1 MKRQPREGGSKNQDD
16 FFDRLDQAEQT
27 AQSTVS
33 THHDS
38 ELILGF
44 VAAVGVDL
52 EMAERHI
59 ENQLREYGYAV
70 TKIRV
75 TKDVLPKLDAKAA
88 ETFENDFDRISTMM
102 DVGTEARKQ
111 YGNDVIALGIA
122 DAISIARES
131 QRDTAPRRAYLV
143 HTLKHPAEVRRLRE
157 IYPRG
162 FYLIGVHAQP
172 HVRRSHLCTRRGIDY
187 DRAEKLM
194 KRDRKE
200 DPAFGQQLVD
210 TFHLADFF
218 TGWKSAGDDASP
230 ARHEQLLKNSLNRF
244 LEVLFA
250 HPNRTPTFGEH
261 AMYLAFSAALR
272 SADLSRQVGA
282 VIARDGEILSTG
294 ANDCPKFKGG
304 LYWQSLDEKTLEFI
318 DFDKGRDYK
327 RKEDPNRMKQGEI
340 IRTIMTSSRP
350 ALHEFLK
357 ENISEETQAEIEK
370 GLLLGF
376 YEVLKKSPI
385 RDLTEYGR
393 VVHAEMEAIL
403 SCARQGIS
411 TRGATLYSTTFP
423 CHNCAKHILASGI
436 ERVVFVEPYLKSKA
450 LEFHDES
457 IEIAYPEL
465 DGEHSRKP
473 RTRLRFEPFSGI
485 GPRRFFDLFSVDMGI
500 GSPLIR
506 KDSIGRA
513 AGWENSRASLRID
526 IMNSTYTQRE
536 AEAKRKFRDLATVLE
551 SGIQT
556 NAVEGSQVK

>member
-1 MKRQPREGGSKNQDD
+1 
-16 FFDRLDQAEQT
+16 
-27 AQSTVS
+27 
-33 THHDS
+33 
-38 ELILGF
+38 
-44 VAAVGVDL
+44 
-52 EMAERHI
+52 
-59 ENQLREYGYAV
+59 
-70 TKIRV
+70 
-75 TKDVLPKLDAKAA
+75 
-88 ETFENDFDRISTMM
+88 
-102 DVGTEARKQ
+102 
-111 YGNDVIALGIA
+111 
-122 DAISIARES
+122 
-131 QRDTAPRRAYLV
+131 
-143 HTLKHPAEVRRLRE
+143 
-157 IYPRG
+157 
-162 FYLIGVHAQP
+162 
-172 HVRRSHLCTRRGIDY
+172 
-187 DRAEKLM
+187 
-194 KRDRKE
+194 
-200 DPAFGQQLVD
+200 
-210 TFHLADFF
+210 
-218 TGWKSAGDDASP
+218 
-230 ARHEQLLKNSLNRF
+230 
-244 LEVLFA
+244 
-250 HPNRTPTFGEH
+250 
-261 AMYLAFSAALR
+261 
-272 SADLSRQVGA
+272 
-282 VIARDGEILSTG
+282 
-294 ANDCPKFKGG
+294 
-304 LYWQSLDEKTLEFI
+304 
-318 DFDKGRDYK
+318 
-327 RKEDPNRMKQGEI
+327 
-340 IRTIMTSSRP
+340 MTSSRP